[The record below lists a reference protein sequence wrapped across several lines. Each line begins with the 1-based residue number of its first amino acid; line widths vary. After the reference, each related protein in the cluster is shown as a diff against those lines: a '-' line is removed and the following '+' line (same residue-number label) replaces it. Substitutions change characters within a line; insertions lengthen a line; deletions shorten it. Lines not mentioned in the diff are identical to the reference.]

1 ELSFRLS
8 VLRCWLQSF
17 FIPLILVIGSIIAY
31 NSSFYHRKIS
41 LSTTFWEKYRL
52 FLCGKADEK
61 IPARAASVYSG
72 RLRMP
77 PAQGFFLIS
86 CNSKNTSILPREKSQ
101 KPARRRWDAWTAGIW
116 KGARKS

>member
-1 ELSFRLS
+1 CLLLRKELSFRLS

-72 RLRMP
+72 RLER
-77 PAQGFFLIS
+77 
-86 CNSKNTSILPREKSQ
+86 REKILGFQS
-101 KPARRRWDAWTAGIW
+101 PEGRVSRSASRTETEER
-116 KGARKS
+116 